1 MRVAQLVEQ
10 RSPKPQV
17 VESKPTAYATACVRY
32 NLKGKIAMN
41 TQPKKRIEE
50 ENTQRVIGRAVRLGY
65 IIVSIRINGD
75 DARVQVMPSPL
86 APLHART
93 HLRCSDRRMGN
104 SDHCLR
110 CPQRRRNPEDSRR
123 LPARRCHGERA
134 ALPGCQQ
141 RHRLPRHRLKAS
153 RLASWKS
160 SPRASRR
167 VTWCRARHRVRLCA
181 TTFSYEA
188 APGNAFRERNMA
200 KEYAAVQPATR
211 PPATAQ

>member
-1 MRVAQLVEQ
+1 
-10 RSPKPQV
+10 
-17 VESKPTAYATACVRY
+17 
-32 NLKGKIAMN
+32 MN
-41 TQPKKRIEE
+41 TQPKMSIEE

-75 DARVQVMPSPL
+75 DARVRVMPSPL
-86 APLHART
+86 APYTPELTCDAVT
-93 HLRCSDRRMGN
+93 GEWVIQTTAYGALNAGEIQKIAGGY
-104 SDHCLR
+104 
-110 CPQRRRNPEDSRR
+110 QR
-123 LPARRCHGERA
+123 ARCHGERA

-167 VTWCRARHRVRLCA
+167 VTWRRARHRVRLCA

-188 APGNAFRERNMA
+188 APGNTFRERNMA